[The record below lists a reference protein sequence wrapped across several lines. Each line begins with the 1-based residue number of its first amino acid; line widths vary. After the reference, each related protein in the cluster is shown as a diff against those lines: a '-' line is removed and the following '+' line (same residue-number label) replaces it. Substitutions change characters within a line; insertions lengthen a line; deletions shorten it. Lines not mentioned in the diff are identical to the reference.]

1 MEVSVANIFWQEGG
15 QNVFTKL
22 QFAKHQVQKCWGKS
36 NHVLISMVLLGAS
49 LQKNTSYRLQT
60 YSGNKEKLSFYVD
73 PLNVNIK
80 ES

>member
-36 NHVLISMVLLGAS
+36 IHVLISMVLLGAS
-49 LQKNTSYRLQT
+49 LQKIPLID
-60 YSGNKEKLSFYVD
+60 YSGNKEKLSCYVD
-73 PLNVNIK
+73 PLHVNIK